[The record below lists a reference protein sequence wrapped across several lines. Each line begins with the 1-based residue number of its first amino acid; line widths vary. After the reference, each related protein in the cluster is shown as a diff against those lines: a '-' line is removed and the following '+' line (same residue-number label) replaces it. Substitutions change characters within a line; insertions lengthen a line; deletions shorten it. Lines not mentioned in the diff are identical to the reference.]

1 MAEGQDGG
9 GSPAPGWY
17 PDPENPGNRRWWDGI
32 AWSTFSE
39 PLGGGSS
46 LSPASGSSI
55 SPGTPPGPTGGPPPG
70 SFPPASAPRPAAGAP
85 KIDPWLWQSILA
97 TLFCCLP
104 LGVVGI
110 VFAAQSQS
118 AMSVGSYDVA
128 REKARTA
135 RLCTLWS
142 VGLVLGLGVVWLL
155 FLVVGVAS
163 AGF

>member
-39 PLGGGSS
+39 PIGG
-46 LSPASGSSI
+46 GSSI
-55 SPGTPPGPTGGPPPG
+55 SPAAGTSVPPAAAPGGVSGAPPGA
-70 SFPPASAPRPAAGAP
+70 FPAASTSGLPSGAP
-85 KIDPWLWQSILA
+85 TIDPWLWQSILA

-118 AMSVGSYDVA
+118 AMSVGSYDLA
-128 REKARTA
+128 RQKANTA

-142 VGLVLGLGVVWLL
+142 VGLVLALGVVWLL
-155 FLVVGVAS
+155 FFAIGFAS
-163 AGF
+163 LGF